1 MTEEKPQINNSEEQ
15 EETKFFSNKK
25 VQWDT
30 RKMQERVYNLEAP
43 KIDENKTEAQRAYD
57 HIFSHK
63 EGFLPPKRN
72 LYEALDSQEGYH
84 RFG

>member
-1 MTEEKPQINNSEEQ
+1 
-15 EETKFFSNKK
+15 
-25 VQWDT
+25 
-30 RKMQERVYNLEAP
+30 MQERVFNMEI
-43 KIDENKTEAQRAYD
+43 KGRSEEKTEAQKAYENL
-57 HIFSHK
+57 FSHK

>member
-1 MTEEKPQINNSEEQ
+1 MKNEKIESKMEVEEEQ
-15 EETKFFSNKK
+15 IMSTKK
-25 VQWDT
+25 VQWDVG
-30 RKMQERVYNLEAP
+30 RMQERVFNMEIKGRA
-43 KIDENKTEAQRAYD
+43 EEKTEAQKAYENL
-57 HIFSHK
+57 FSHK